1 MPVRFCQLLG
11 QCFSTMQLYGPGHP
25 ARERVVD
32 GAFDQLLQLVRDR
45 PVLQLSFIDEEVV
58 FEGRLVPE
66 LRGWEWG
73 RRLAA
78 VGVARIEADADVT
91 REAFDAFLDEVARRL
106 GGMPSDTAE
115 ARQLVRSA
123 IRFGPIAIKGTEE
136 GGGGGAG
143 GGGWGG
149 GGAGAGPAGGGAGLA
164 PGGPGRGTG
173 GPGAGLGGNGPG
185 GGVAAGGG
193 QDLVG
198 AALDA
203 LAAVDLSVEAA
214 TIGWVHEEIQ
224 RGAELPVVEV
234 ETVVRSLALALR
246 GERRTLLPLLQL
258 RRYDQYTTTHA
269 LNVSVLAMGLAE
281 RLGLRRDEVRSVGVS
296 GLLHDLGKVKIPRE
310 ILVKPGRFTDE
321 ERAVVQRHPVDGA
334 RLLLEGQR
342 GFGLAAVVAYE
353 HHVALNGGGYP
364 AFRYARD
371 CHLASRIV
379 HVCDVFDA
387 LCTNRPYRDPWEPE
401 QALAYLATRVGEEL
415 DPSIVTA
422 FAGLV
427 RESYLTR
434 VPLED

>member
-32 GAFDQLLQLVRDR
+32 GAFDQLLQLLRDR

-78 VGVARIEADADVT
+78 VGVARIEADADLT

-106 GGMPSDTAE
+106 GGLPSDTAE

-123 IRFGPIAIKGTEE
+123 IRFGPIAIKGT
-136 GGGGGAG
+136 GGGGGGGGGDGAGIGAGGGPGGGGPGTGMGGGGAG
-143 GGGWGG
+143 TGSGI
-149 GGAGAGPAGGGAGLA
+149 
-164 PGGPGRGTG
+164 GTG
-173 GPGAGLGGNGPG
+173 GAGPG
-185 GGVAAGGG
+185 GGVAAGGS
-193 QDLVG
+193 QDLMG
-198 AALDA
+198 SALEA
-203 LAAVDLSVEAA
+203 LAAVDLTVEAA

-246 GERRTLLPLLQL
+246 GERQTLLPLLQL

-334 RLLLEGQR
+334 RILLEGQR

-401 QALAYLATRVGEEL
+401 QALAYLETRVGEEL
-415 DPSIVTA
+415 DPVIVHA